1 MFRFK
6 RRQCKDALT
15 RNSQPE
21 ALSQRELA
29 HKVTILAAAGE
40 KETQHLPGAAPLD
53 SHVEAQRSPLIQSDE
68 RQIALQCLKCCG
80 EQVRIIAA
88 GIDAYSARRH
98 EAIDLLRRIV
108 ALFGRVSS
116 LAPRAQQTIE
126 APGIVMPMPVVIGIP
141 YHRRLHTVEQAA
153 QQAPRRKQRNL
164 PLPFAAL
171 IEVAVLCEPVAPVE
185 FVLNDEIAHG
195 SQREIAV
202 AVHASSRNF
211 FAQLLRSRDGLQ
223 VVQIVMALIYS
234 YEADIPQPHALET
247 RSKKF
252 QHSSGVRR
260 GNDWTFGRAK
270 IGFIERAK

>member
-98 EAIDLLRRIV
+98 EAIDLLRR
-108 ALFGRVSS
+108 
-116 LAPRAQQTIE
+116 
-126 APGIVMPMPVVIGIP
+126 M
-141 YHRRLHTVEQAA
+141 HTVEQAA